1 MKITILEKIFVN
13 RENEVK
19 KNLNI
24 ADKLF
29 KYIDLSNV
37 SSILEIGCGIGL
49 VCANLTEK
57 YKWNVIG
64 IDVDPEQI
72 EIAKKKYIEN
82 DKLRFFIADA
92 TKLSFEDNEFEIIL
106 SFDVLHHIS
115 TWDKVLN
122 EVKRT
127 LKPGGYFLINDVTL
141 PKFTSKIFKSS
152 GVFSAKDISDYL
164 QKNNFNIIHEENS
177 VGILKKL
184 AGRVKILA
192 QKI

>member
-37 SSILEIGCGIGL
+37 SNILEIGCGIGL